1 MGSMVEEIRKIPD
14 RAELCCSKTRGI
26 TLPQGVPYIGMGASY
41 NACLALRFCGKDI
54 QPEIASEYVN
64 YISPGLFPGKKLPLG
79 VLVSQSGRS
88 TELLWCA
95 KLFERYI
102 AVVNDIES
110 PLATAP
116 NVGQVVDIH
125 AADERYSSTS
135 TYVNTLIAL
144 YSGLGIEVK
153 PAVEHLKRNF
163 QRFEDWGKDA
173 ARRIA
178 ALLGK
183 GEAIGGYIIGSGP
196 NIATAREAALTISE
210 STKLPFIGM
219 AAAQYDHGPKETA
232 AGTVVI
238 AINVKGPSYERTQRL
253 LETVRDAGAEV
264 ILLEETG
271 LDERISPISLIVP
284 FNFLMYYLV
293 KELGVNP
300 EFTVGRK
307 VTELA

>member
-1 MGSMVEEIRKIPD
+1 MSSIVEEIRKIPD

-26 TLPQGVPYIGMGASY
+26 TLPPGVPYIGMGASH
-41 NACLALRFCGKDI
+41 NACLALKFAGLDVR
-54 QPEIASEYVN
+54 PEVASEYFN
-64 YISPGLFPGKKLPLG
+64 YVSHKKKLPLG

-88 TELLWCA
+88 TETLWCRT
-95 KLFERYI
+95 LFERYI
-102 AVVNDIES
+102 AVVNDPES
-110 PLATAP
+110 PLATAQ
-116 NVGQVVDIH
+116 NVERVVQIH
-125 AADERYSSTS
+125 AADEKYSSTS

-163 QRFEDWGKDA
+163 QRFEDWGKNA
-173 ARRIA
+173 AKKIA

-238 AINVKGPSYERTQRL
+238 AITVKGPSYERTQRL
-253 LETVRDAGAEV
+253 LDTVRDAGAEV
-264 ILLEETG
+264 IVLEETG

-284 FNFLMYYLV
+284 FNFLMHYLV

-307 VTELA
+307 VTELE